1 MLRYSLMPSD
11 FHPHVLVLG
20 ENEDIDRL
28 ALVLRTFAAAQR
40 DVDLNDEFFV
50 RSPDTRLRI
59 TATPGARGIH
69 SRAEEPYDLVWRLD
83 AEQASSFATRLS
95 DLAAQDLLS
104 GSEHLD
110 CEVQGEIPVW
120 VSKGEFAEGFLKT

>member
-28 ALVLRTFAAAQR
+28 ASVLRAFAGARR
-40 DVDLNDEFFV
+40 DVDLNDESFV
-50 RSPDTRLRI
+50 RSPDTRLRL
-59 TATPGARGIH
+59 TAAPGPRGIH
-69 SRAEEPYDLVWRLD
+69 SRADDAYDLVWRLD
-83 AEQASSFATRLS
+83 PDRAANFAARLS
-95 DLAAQDLLS
+95 DLAVQNLLS